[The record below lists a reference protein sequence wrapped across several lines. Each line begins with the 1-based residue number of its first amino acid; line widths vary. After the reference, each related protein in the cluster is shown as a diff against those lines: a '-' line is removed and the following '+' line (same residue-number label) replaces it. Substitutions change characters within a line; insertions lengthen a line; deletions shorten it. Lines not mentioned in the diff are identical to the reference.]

1 MAAREN
7 MLSLSAAFTEGT
19 RAEEKVALRKARN
32 HSSLAS
38 ASNPAYSPLP
48 AAIAAKAIKPSGT
61 PAYAMQPVM
70 SAGDK
75 YRAARNAGEPTPI
88 LGTDGRTNAAAT
100 AAAASATVSSASSL
114 PVPLFLLLGLG
125 VGTALFVGDYGFA
138 DLTTILGVPKAV
150 ADASTVTHAATAAAG
165 DAHVHAHLHA
175 GAGVGA
181 DAVVGDVSHAPHTH
195 RVQEQQPLWLQ
206 RSRRL

>member
-1 MAAREN
+1 

-88 LGTDGRTNAAAT
+88 LGTDARPNTAT

-165 DAHVHAHLHA
+165 DAHAHAHLHA
-175 GAGVGA
+175 SAGA